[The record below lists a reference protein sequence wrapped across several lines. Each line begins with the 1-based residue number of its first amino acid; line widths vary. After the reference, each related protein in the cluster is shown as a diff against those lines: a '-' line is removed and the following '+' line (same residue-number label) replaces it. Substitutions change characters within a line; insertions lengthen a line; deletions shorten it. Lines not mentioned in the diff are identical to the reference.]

1 MIIKHIHLFLLLSSI
16 SFVLSGCWGSRG
28 ISDQLYIEALGVDYK
43 DGKYIVYT
51 ESAVFSSI
59 AKQEGGG
66 SQPSESPVL
75 VGKEEADSVTM
86 AFRKLEKASQYPLY
100 YGHIQVILLSDRVIN
115 QKLEEVISDL
125 GHDPLIRHTSWVFG
139 TSEDLSEVLKSK
151 SLFSQAPTYK
161 VLFHPDIMLKRNHAG
176 NPLNM
181 QMLLRGGN
189 EPFGSI
195 LIPNV
200 IITEG
205 EWQEDEKKP
214 PTPHLNGGFIVSK
227 MKSKGFMSYEDL
239 RGLQWL
245 TEEQKEN
252 KLEIPQQKTVV
263 ELLVKGY
270 KISLHQPIKDGLH
283 YTVQLKAKAFIDES
297 VDEPSLTS
305 LKKKIKQEIKND
317 VQRTFEN
324 GIKAGA
330 DLYNLTESTY
340 RKSPALA
347 KKYKLKENSLADVKI
362 DVKIVNAGSQKYK
375 E

>member
-1 MIIKHIHLFLLLSSI
+1 MITKHIKLFLLLSSI
-16 SFVLSGCWGSRG
+16 SIVLSGCWGSRG

-75 VGKEEADSVTM
+75 VGKEEADSLTM

-100 YGHIQVILLSDRVIN
+100 YGHIQVILLSERVIN
-115 QKLEEVISDL
+115 QKLEEVISHI
-125 GHDPLIRHTSWVFG
+125 GHDPLIRYTSWVFG
-139 TSEDLSEVLKSK
+139 TSEDLSEVLKTK
-151 SLFSQAPTYK
+151 SLFNQAPTYK
-161 VLFHPDIMLKRNHAG
+161 VMFHPDIMLSRNHAV

-181 QMLLRGGN
+181 QMLMRGGN
-189 EPFGSI
+189 EPYGSI

-200 IITEG
+200 FISEG
-205 EWQEDEKKP
+205 KWQEDEKKP
-214 PTPHLNGGFIVSK
+214 PTPQINGGFIVSK

-239 RGLQWL
+239 HGLQWL

-252 KLEIPQQKTVV
+252 KLEIPHEKTVV

-270 KISLHQPIKDGLH
+270 KITLHQPVKDGLH
-283 YTVQLKAKAFIDES
+283 YTVKLNTKAFIDES

-317 VQRTFEN
+317 VQRTYEN
-324 GIKAGA
+324 GIKLDA
-330 DLYNLTESTY
+330 DLYNLTASTY
-340 RKSPALA
+340 RSSPELT
-347 KKYKLKENSLADVKI
+347 KKYKLREDSLSEIQIEV
-362 DVKIVNAGSQKYK
+362 VIVNAGSQKYK

>member
-1 MIIKHIHLFLLLSSI
+1 MITRELKLIILLPSI
-16 SFVLSGCWGSRG
+16 CLMLSGCWGSRG

-51 ESAVFSSI
+51 ESAIFSSI
-59 AKQEGGG
+59 AKQEGGGG

-75 VGKEEADSVTM
+75 VGKEDAESLTM

-100 YGHIQVILLSDRVIN
+100 YGHIQVILLSERVIN
-115 QKLEEVISDL
+115 QKLKEVISHI
-125 GHDPLIRHTSWVFG
+125 GHDPLIRYTSWVFG
-139 TSEDLSEVLKSK
+139 TSEDLSAVLKTK
-151 SLFSQAPTYK
+151 SLFNQAPTYK
-161 VLFHPDIMLKRNHAG
+161 VLYHPDIMLSRNHAV

-189 EPFGSI
+189 EPYGSI

-200 IITEG
+200 AITEG

-214 PTPHLNGGFIVSK
+214 STPHVNGGFIVSK
-227 MKSKGFMSYEDL
+227 MKSKGFMPYEDL
-239 RGLQWL
+239 HGLQWL
-245 TEEQKEN
+245 TEQQKEN
-252 KLEIPQQKTVV
+252 KLEITHEETVV

-270 KISLHQPIKDGLH
+270 KITLQEPVKDGLH
-283 YTVQLKAKAFIDES
+283 YTVQLKTKAYIDES
-297 VDEPSLTS
+297 ADEPSLST

-324 GIKAGA
+324 GLEMDA

-340 RKSPALA
+340 RKSPSLL
-347 KKYKLKENSLADVKI
+347 KKYKLQGDSLSDIQVE
-362 DVKIVNAGSQKYK
+362 VVIVNAGSQKYK
-375 E
+375 